1 MIHQIRMSIFFT
13 LARDTLLVTPLLTIN
28 GKFQEGMVMRHHNE
42 AESLHAVQRMHW
54 EWKLKEV
61 GLCEYK
67 TTPQIEDA
75 LVPIVHVSDDFD
87 LLPA

>member
-1 MIHQIRMSIFFT
+1 MCITYYFY
-13 LARDTLLVTPLLTIN
+13 VTSN
-28 GKFQEGMVMRHHNE
+28 GQFQEGMLLRHHNE

-61 GLCEYK
+61 GLCESK
-67 TTPQIEDA
+67 AIPQIEDVH
-75 LVPIVHVSDDFD
+75 VPMVHVSDDFD